1 MWEYNRVEIKFK
13 FAKELI
19 DNLNKLG
26 EENWDIIYY
35 NETKPP
41 KFGDDWI
48 AIVLTKRKK
57 PA

>member
-1 MWEYNRVEIKFK
+1 MWQYDRIEIKHGNIR
-13 FAKELI
+13 ELI
-19 DNLNKLG
+19 DKLNELG
-26 EENWDIIYY
+26 NDNWEIIYY

-48 AIVLTKRKK
+48 TIIIVKRLK